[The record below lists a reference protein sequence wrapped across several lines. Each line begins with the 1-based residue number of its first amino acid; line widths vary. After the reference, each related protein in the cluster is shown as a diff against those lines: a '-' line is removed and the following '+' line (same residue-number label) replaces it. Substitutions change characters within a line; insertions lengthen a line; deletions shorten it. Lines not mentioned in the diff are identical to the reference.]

1 MDSLPWPNWSQVSDD
16 TRKMLKQLYKDQG
29 FCFETR
35 LQCSDFVQSN
45 FIHAGQTKILACQFA
60 TQLLE
65 EMESYIKKIHG
76 NSTFLTIES
85 TMRETLKNLKVSMY
99 LLIMTSLINFAFC
112 IAIFNGLLLIDIRMT
127 LQ

>member
-1 MDSLPWPNWSQVSDD
+1 MASVAPMDSLPWPNWSQVSDD

-65 EMESYIKKIHG
+65 EMESYIKSRPKT
-76 NSTFLTIES
+76 SAFVTIKS
-85 TMRETLKNLKVSMY
+85 TMRQTLKNLQVS
-99 LLIMTSLINFAFC
+99 T
-112 IAIFNGLLLIDIRMT
+112 
-127 LQ
+127 